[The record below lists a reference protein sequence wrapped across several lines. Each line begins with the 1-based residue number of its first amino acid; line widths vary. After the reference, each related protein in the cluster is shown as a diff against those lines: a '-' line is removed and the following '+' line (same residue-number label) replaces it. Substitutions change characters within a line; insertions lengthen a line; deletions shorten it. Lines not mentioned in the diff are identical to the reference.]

1 MPINPRVFFDID
13 IDGQR
18 IGRVIFELFANEVPN
33 TAENFRALCTG
44 ELGLGKIS
52 NMPLHYRG
60 SIFHRV
66 IKGFMIQ
73 GGDFTRR
80 NGSGG
85 ESIYGQTFPDESFQR
100 KHTVEGLLSMANRG
114 PNTQSS
120 QFFITTRPTP
130 HLDGKHVVFGRVVHG
145 YDIVQSIENEAVD
158 ERSKPLRTVMIANCG
173 ELQLKIPSKPQQEVL
188 SEKETKNRKRSRSV
202 SSQGSRSSVESKGTI
217 TSDEDSE
224 EERRHKKRK
233 KSSKKDKKKKK
244 KKSKKHSKKSK
255 RRRSDSVDSYDSYEY
270 NRHHRSRS
278 NSTSRRKRERSRS
291 PEISRSRS
299 VSRSKSP
306 LVSRSRSPLKKNDSS
321 PVIRSLSRSPSIEK
335 IKKNRASLS
344 KSPPPVDKKKSFD
357 SSSRRDYRKRGRYHS
372 DDDSNEYFDDRSEN
386 EKPDWERER
395 RFVNDPDVKFK
406 GRGRKKYTPN
416 GGMRAW

>member
-1 MPINPRVFFDID
+1 MPVNPRVFFDID

-18 IGRVIFELFANEVPN
+18 IGRIIFELFANEVPK

-85 ESIYGQTFPDESFQR
+85 ESVYGQTFPDESFQR
-100 KHTVEGLLSMANRG
+100 KHTIEGLLSMANRG

-145 YDIVQSIENEAVD
+145 FDIVQQVENETVD

-173 ELQLKIPSKPQQEVL
+173 ELQLKLPP
-188 SEKETKNRKRSRSV
+188 
-202 SSQGSRSSVESKGTI
+202 KG
-217 TSDEDSE
+217 
-224 EERRHKKRK
+224 KF
-233 KSSKKDKKKKK
+233 
-244 KKSKKHSKKSK
+244 
-255 RRRSDSVDSYDSYEY
+255 Y
-270 NRHHRSRS
+270 
-278 NSTSRRKRERSRS
+278 
-291 PEISRSRS
+291 
-299 VSRSKSP
+299 
-306 LVSRSRSPLKKNDSS
+306 
-321 PVIRSLSRSPSIEK
+321 IE
-335 IKKNRASLS
+335 
-344 KSPPPVDKKKSFD
+344 
-357 SSSRRDYRKRGRYHS
+357 
-372 DDDSNEYFDDRSEN
+372 
-386 EKPDWERER
+386 
-395 RFVNDPDVKFK
+395 
-406 GRGRKKYTPN
+406 
-416 GGMRAW
+416 